1 MIKKNKQVLWMILF
15 SVMILMFIVLHLTP
29 NLALKTNLFFQGYFQ
44 EAFASEVTRIEHP
57 DKERNSTFYEVTPA
71 PVEKETNG
79 MLLTH
84 KVEKV
89 WIFYFAS
96 YYGEV

>member
-1 MIKKNKQVLWMILF
+1 MIKKNKQVLWMTLF
-15 SVMILMFIVLHLTP
+15 FVMILMFIVLHLTP

-44 EAFASEVTRIEHP
+44 EAFASEMTRIEHP
-57 DKERNSTFYEVTPA
+57 DKERNSTFYQVTPA
-71 PVEKETNG
+71 PVEKETSG
-79 MLLTH
+79 VLVTY

-96 YYGEV
+96 YYSEV